1 MKFMDVPVG
10 KVSLFARSK
19 IWQNAT
25 GSEELVNS
33 GDASATGCAL
43 FGGAVVP
50 SEVSTGKQDFR
61 IAE

>member
-1 MKFMDVPVG
+1 MDVPVG

-19 IWQNAT
+19 IWQNAA

-50 SEVSTGKQDFR
+50 SEVSTGK
-61 IAE
+61 